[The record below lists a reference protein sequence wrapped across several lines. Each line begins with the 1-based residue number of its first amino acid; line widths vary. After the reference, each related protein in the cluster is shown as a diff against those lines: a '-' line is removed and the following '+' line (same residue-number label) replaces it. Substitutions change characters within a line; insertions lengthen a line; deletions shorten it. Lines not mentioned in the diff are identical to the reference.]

1 MKRGNKLILEFT
13 EFNLQRFNDTSVQ
26 LAAHVD
32 DPTLSTNAFD
42 KHQNAIRT
50 AMSRLD
56 DIMHRLG
63 GTSVYKNLRSKLAL
77 EKQDVKN
84 LVIQRIVKINNISY
98 NVYISFVIDDKQYF
112 GLIENITGIDPIMKS
127 EVFKDQSLYQATEW
141 IIKIKGI
148 IIKSIKEWLKP
159 EPGIYKLLEDDIYC
173 YSVETGKQLEMK
185 SGIEIELIRSHSN
198 YILIEYNNEKYELKG
213 DNYIYFN
220 WWFEKID

>member
-13 EFNLQRFNDTSVQ
+13 EFNLQRFNDTSAQ
-26 LAAHVD
+26 PAAHVD
-32 DPTLSTNAFD
+32 DPSLSTNAFD
-42 KHQNAIRT
+42 KHQDAIRA

-84 LVIQRIVKINNISY
+84 LVIQRIVKINSISY
-98 NVYISFVIDDKQYF
+98 NAYISFVVDGEQYW
-112 GLIENITGIDPIMKS
+112 GVVENITGTDPVMKS

-141 IIKIKGI
+141 VIKIKGI
-148 IIKSIKEWLKP
+148 IIKAIKDWLKP
-159 EPGIYKLLEDDIYC
+159 EPGMYKLLEDDIYC

-185 SGIEIELIRSHSN
+185 SGIEIELIRSHAN
-198 YILIEYNNEKYELKG
+198 YILVEYSGDKYELKG

>member
-13 EFNLQRFNDTSVQ
+13 EFNLQRFNDTSAQ
-26 LAAHVD
+26 PAAHVD
-32 DPTLSTNAFD
+32 DPSLSTNAFD
-42 KHQNAIRT
+42 KHQDAIRA

-84 LVIQRIVKINNISY
+84 LVIQRIVKINSISY
-98 NVYISFVIDDKQYF
+98 NAYISFVVDGEQYW
-112 GLIENITGIDPIMKS
+112 GVVENITGTDPVMKS

-141 IIKIKGI
+141 VIKIKGI
-148 IIKSIKEWLKP
+148 IINAIKDWLKP
-159 EPGIYKLLEDDIYC
+159 EPGMYKLLEDDIYC

-185 SGIEIELIRSHSN
+185 SGIEIELIRSHAN
-198 YILIEYNNEKYELKG
+198 YILVEYSGDKYELKG